1 MVEILKS
8 ASIPADQLASILKK
22 LGQGANVNK
31 INSAYKSLGKDLDLL
46 IKKQK
51 ELNGLLN

>member
-1 MVEILKS
+1 MVEMLKS

-31 INSAYKSLGKDLDLL
+31 INNAYKTLGKDLDLL

-51 ELNGLLN
+51 